1 MSRVEPHDWPIH
13 GQFVTKGMTEQRP
26 DKLHH
31 PGKIKRKSECVCVL
45 GEEGGEG
52 ERERKKEGGGG
63 G

>member
-1 MSRVEPHDWPIH
+1 
-13 GQFVTKGMTEQRP
+13 MTEQRP

-52 ERERKKEGGGG
+52 EREKRRVGGRLMALICMCFKRVMK
-63 G
+63 

>member
-1 MSRVEPHDWPIH
+1 
-13 GQFVTKGMTEQRP
+13 MTEQRP

-63 G
+63 RLMALICMCFKRVMK